1 MEEKTT
7 IEITNDR
14 LEQVI
19 KEYLADRTKEKL
31 TETLN
36 LLRSTVLLVPAMLKA
51 PNQPVPCFL
60 RTNQEEQ
67 FLAVYTSKEQIPEE
81 PKSQAILRMPFPAC
95 NNLVVQPDLKL
106 SGMVINPFSDN
117 LVLKKELVQKLH
129 EADQRAGQMKKVKM
143 TPAQYHA
150 FVKGQVE
157 FHIWPKRLFAEKEV
171 FVEKICT
178 EKEAFINQMF
188 AEAYKEPKL
197 YPYSEKDYSVMALDI
212 AEDLTLIRIDLPEKD
227 MAESLCCRVYM
238 TFNPM
243 TKVAKYY
250 TVEMSGQKDIRILG
264 EVLEDGRH
272 LSYGETPVE
281 GAELQRIMDLS
292 RGEGESPTS

>member
-36 LLRSTVLLVPAMLKA
+36 LLRPTVLLVPAMLKA

-143 TPAQYHA
+143 TPAQYHV

-227 MAESLCCRVYM
+227 MAESLCYRVYM

-243 TKVAKYY
+243 TKTAKYY